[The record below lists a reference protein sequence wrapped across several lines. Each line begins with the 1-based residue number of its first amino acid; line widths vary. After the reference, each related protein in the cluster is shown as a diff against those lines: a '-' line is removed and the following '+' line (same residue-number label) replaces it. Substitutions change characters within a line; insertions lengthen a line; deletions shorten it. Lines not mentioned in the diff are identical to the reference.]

1 MSCGFVNCNKCAIQ
15 VEMVDKGGSCA
26 CWGGG
31 GRGIREISVLSVHFC
46 SESKTIKSVFKNGI
60 KSQEAWEDGQGGQC
74 PRAEK
79 RTKDRRGC
87 IHEEGEA
94 EVGPANVTGG
104 TLGARGIPGAAG
116 RRRRRGREGCGASAA
131 SRPGA
136 GGGSVGFRASFEG
149 RTGSSKRRQNPL
161 VGSPRETSP

>member
-94 EVGPANVTGG
+94 EVGPATVTGG
-104 TLGARGIPGAAG
+104 TLGAR
-116 RRRRRGREGCGASAA
+116 A
-131 SRPGA
+131 SRAPQEEGVGEGGRDAGPALPA
-136 GGGSVGFRASFEG
+136 GGCRWRQRGLPGF
-149 RTGSSKRRQNPL
+149 
-161 VGSPRETSP
+161 V

>member
-1 MSCGFVNCNKCAIQ
+1 ML
-15 VEMVDKGGSCA
+15 
-26 CWGGG
+26 GGG
-31 GRGIREISVLSVHFC
+31 GRGRWEISVLSVHFC

-104 TLGARGIPGAAG
+104 TLGARGILGAAG

-131 SRPGA
+131 SRRVQVAAAWASGLRLKAEPGQ
-136 GGGSVGFRASFEG
+136 VRED
-149 RTGSSKRRQNPL
+149 RTHW
-161 VGSPRETSP
+161 